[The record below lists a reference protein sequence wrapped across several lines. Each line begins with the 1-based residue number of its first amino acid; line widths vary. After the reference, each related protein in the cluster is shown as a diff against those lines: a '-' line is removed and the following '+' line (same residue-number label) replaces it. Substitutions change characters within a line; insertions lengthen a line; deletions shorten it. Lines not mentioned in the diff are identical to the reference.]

1 MKSFGMLKLPMIL
14 VGVGAAML
22 FSPSCKAQEVSN
34 DHFTD
39 SGVQNVCESAPAKQ
53 APAKPARKS
62 ATAKVIAHHE
72 ANSPAT
78 LQATAQ
84 RAPVLSGQD
93 VADKRKATPKTSNKQ

>member
-14 VGVGAAML
+14 AGVGAAML

-39 SGVQNVCESAPAKQ
+39 SGVQNVCESASGKQ
-53 APAKPARKS
+53 AAKPAQKS
-62 ATAKVIAHHE
+62 ASAKVSANHK
-72 ANSPAT
+72 ANSPVT

-84 RAPVLSGQD
+84 RASVLSAQD

>member
-1 MKSFGMLKLPMIL
+1 MKPFGMLKLPMIL

-22 FSPSCKAQEVSN
+22 LSPSCKAQEVTN

-39 SGVQNVCESAPAKQ
+39 SGVQNIYDSTTAKQ
-53 APAKPARKS
+53 AAPKPKQKPAPAR
-62 ATAKVIAHHE
+62 ATNARL

-84 RAPVLSGQD
+84 RAPALPSQEVT
-93 VADKRKATPKTSNKQ
+93 DKRKTNPKKQ